1 MKTYL
6 VKTEEET
13 LRLAAEY
20 AQKLTG
26 GEVVLLNGNLGA
38 GKSVFV
44 RGVARALG
52 VRNRI
57 TSPTFVLLKVYPIK
71 NEKIKKLIH
80 VDAYRV
86 SPEDLLAV
94 GLSEYL
100 NNPDTV
106 VMIEW
111 GEKLT
116 KVLKKQKIKI
126 QTIDIMINQ
135 SDRKISF

>member
-71 NEKIKKLIH
+71 NKKIKKLIH

>member
-20 AQKLTG
+20 AQKLKG

-111 GEKLT
+111 GEKLI
-116 KVLKKQKIKI
+116 KMLKQQKIKTQVI
-126 QTIDIMINQ
+126 GIKITQFNREIN
-135 SDRKISF
+135 F

>member
-26 GEVVLLNGNLGA
+26 GEVVLLNGNLGT